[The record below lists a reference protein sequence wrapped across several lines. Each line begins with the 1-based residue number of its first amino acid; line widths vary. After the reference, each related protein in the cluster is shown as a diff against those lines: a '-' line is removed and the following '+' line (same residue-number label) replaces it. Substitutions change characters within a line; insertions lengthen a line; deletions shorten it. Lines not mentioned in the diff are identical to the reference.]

1 MSGTPRVCDQAQ
13 LALLDAM
20 VFFAISAVICAT
32 LMAHAAT
39 QLTGP
44 DEAVPSPSEA
54 DELLAAFLGSSIGRE
69 FVIQSLEV
77 EVTGYERFSD
87 VLFMVSAMLLDGEDL
102 GSFAEVMSYCHDVLD
117 GLCEPWSSMLRLSSA
132 EDGSLRTLA
141 EVGEQPAAGVDTCA
155 SSQSLGASDGT
166 GLVVTLVLSPTL
178 LLHGVGV

>member
-1 MSGTPRVCDQAQ
+1 MGDQAQ

-32 LMAHAAT
+32 LMAQVAA

-44 DEAVPSPSEA
+44 DEAAPDPSET
-54 DELLAAFLGSSIGRE
+54 DELLAAFLGSSIGRA
-69 FVIQSLEV
+69 FIIQSPEV

-87 VLFMVSAMLLDGEDL
+87 VLFMVSAMLLDGEDP
-102 GSFAEVMSYCHDVLD
+102 GSFAEVMFYCHDVLD

-132 EDGSLRTLA
+132 EDGSLRTLT

-155 SSQSLGASDGT
+155 SSQNLGASDGI
-166 GLVVTLVLSPTL
+166 GLVVTLVLLPTL
-178 LLHGVGV
+178 LLHGIGV